1 MKNEP
6 VVIERTLNA
15 SAERVWKAIT
25 DKDQMKQWYLN
36 LEEFKPEVGFEFS
49 FEGGPARYLHLCKI
63 TRVEY
68 QRTLQYTWRFGGIE
82 GDSLVT
88 FELFPEGSS
97 TKLRLTHE
105 GIDTFPS
112 DKVGSKEEFAEGWV
126 HLVESSLKGYLETQK
141 LN

>member
-15 SAERVWKAIT
+15 PAERVWKAIS

-36 LEEFKPEVGFEFS
+36 LAEFKPEAGFEFS
-49 FEGGPARYLHLCKI
+49 FEGGPARLLHLCKI

-68 QRTLQYTWRFGGIE
+68 EKILQYTWRFEGYA

-88 FELFPEGSS
+88 WELFPEGDR

-105 GIDTFPS
+105 GIETFPS
-112 DKVGSKEEFAEGWV
+112 DKLGTKEEFAEGWV
-126 HLVESSLKGYLETQK
+126 HLVESSLKGFLEKTEA
-141 LN
+141 